1 MRVHYGHSC
10 TLTGKVPTLMVQHD
24 TVDMRR
30 DFTDR
35 DDLIAY
41 LKEAFPAAAARDSH
55 IPATRGG
62 RAAAEE
68 RLAQIQPAHYAKTRN
83 YLDGDV
89 TYLSPYLRHGVLSLA
104 EVRDRALQMTSAA
117 KAEKF
122 INELCWRDY
131 WQRVYTVIGD
141 DVWTDIENWKTGF
154 TADAYADTLP
164 ADMRAAD
171 TDSPCINFMI
181 RELYETGYLHNRLRM
196 YLAAYTVHWRR
207 VKWQAGASWFLEHL
221 LDGDPASNNL
231 SWQWVAS
238 TFGSKP
244 YIFNQ
249 SNMDKY
255 LEKVPGCGARDNNF
269 TGSYEQ
275 IAAQLFP
282 HGQGTAGKPS
292 DIKKK
297 LGKATFTRHT
307 PAVAISN
314 PVIWLH
320 GDNLNPNNP
329 ALLQYPDAPVV
340 WVWDEALLDDYDI
353 ALKRILFMYE
363 SLLETRAVIR
373 RGNVYP
379 EIVQF
384 AEEHNAGGI
393 VTMDSPSPRFA
404 GIVRTLEKQYPVK
417 IMAERSLV
425 AHDGPYD
432 LRRFSRYWETAQKH
446 AFD

>member
-1 MRVHYGHSC
+1 
-10 TLTGKVPTLMVQHD
+10 MVAYD
-24 TVDMRR
+24 YLNMRR
-30 DFTDR
+30 DFKDR
-35 DDLIAY
+35 DDLITF
-41 LKEAFPAAAARDSH
+41 LKEEFPAAAARDSH

-68 RLAQIQPAHYAKTRN
+68 RLEQIKPASYAKTRN

-89 TYLSPYLRHGVLSLA
+89 TYLSPYLRHGILSLA
-104 EVRDRALQMTSAA
+104 EVRDRALQITSPA
-117 KAEKF
+117 KAEKLV
-122 INELCWRDY
+122 NELCWRDY

-154 TADAYADTLP
+154 TADDYADELP
-164 ADMRAAD
+164 QDIRNAT
-171 TDSPCINFMI
+171 TDSPCINYMI
-181 RELYETGYLHNRLRM
+181 NELYETGYLHNRLRM
-196 YLAAYTVHWRR
+196 YLAAYTVHWRK
-207 VKWQAGASWFLEHL
+207 VKWQVGASWFLEHL

-255 LEKVPGCGARDNNF
+255 MEKVPGCGKKDSNF
-269 TGSYEQ
+269 TGSYEA
-275 IAAQLFP
+275 ITARLFP
-282 HGQGTAGKPS
+282 YGQGSTGKPS
-292 DIKKK
+292 EIKKK
-297 LGKATFTRHT
+297 LAKVTFTSHT
-307 PAVAISN
+307 PNIEVDN

-329 ALLQYPDAPVV
+329 ALQQYPDAPVV

-384 AEEHNAGGI
+384 AEEHNAGTI

-404 GIVRTLEKQYPVK
+404 GIVRTLERQLTVK
-417 IMAERSLV
+417 IMQERPIV
-425 AHDGPYD
+425 THEGPYD
-432 LRRFSRYWETAQKH
+432 LRRFSRYWQTAQQH
-446 AFD
+446 AFE